1 MRWQRH
7 AALRLK
13 RALHTNKRAQV
24 LLSLGLVMVSQRKL
38 TQLQLIKKTR
48 DSADA
53 SPTDVL
59 GRARD
64 LQRAENP
71 CVKATTHTA
80 MSAVMNVGAPM
91 DVNVIALLLGVT
103 PSLLRS
109 STGKHVHPLLM
120 TTLR

>member
-13 RALHTNKRAQV
+13 RALHTNKRA
-24 LLSLGLVMVSQRKL
+24 
-38 TQLQLIKKTR
+38 QLIKKTR